1 MFKKNFDEVEVQ
13 NGKRIVRKRDKR
25 TTDYKIMVIMK
36 SYVFITL
43 TIGNDVVDVELF
55 VCCIHVSIG
64 THETDK

>member
-43 TIGNDVVDVELF
+43 TMVMML
-55 VCCIHVSIG
+55 
-64 THETDK
+64 